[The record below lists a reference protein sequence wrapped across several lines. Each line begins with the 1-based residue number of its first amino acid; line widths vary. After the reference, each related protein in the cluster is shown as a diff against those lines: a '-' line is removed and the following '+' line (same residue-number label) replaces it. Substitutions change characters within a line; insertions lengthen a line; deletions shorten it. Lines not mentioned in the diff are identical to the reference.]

1 MSAHPKLDEQKLNDP
16 VGLIL
21 RYQANLRLGADF
33 YFPDEFS
40 KLSRLLEESA
50 RNGRERLK
58 EHLAQVVSL
67 FERVD
72 RQYESRV
79 AEVRGLLEGFI
90 HTARQWAGDDTL
102 TLRGLEKARCRL
114 TFGNSRGALREVR
127 GVLDHALAAERR
139 AHGLPNHHPGITSI
153 TARALPLERLFSFLD
168 KAQQVTAQYRYLALM
183 EKARLQAIGE
193 WLGVPVVD
201 AAGALL
207 VRAVHD
213 RNHVSYL
220 VCMDVAGDGWGEAVE
235 RLPRWEGAW
244 LQMEADAGLRAE
256 VALMEHLLRV
266 VPVVHGEL
274 LLADALQWVAGQ
286 YPHLKEQ
293 MGFLAAPKDR
303 DGVRTWV
310 QRVVEGRPS

>member
-127 GVLDHALAAERR
+127 
-139 AHGLPNHHPGITSI
+139 
-153 TARALPLERLFSFLD
+153 ERLFSFLD

-274 LLADALQWVAGQ
+274 LLA
-286 YPHLKEQ
+286 
-293 MGFLAAPKDR
+293 
-303 DGVRTWV
+303 
-310 QRVVEGRPS
+310 

>member
-33 YFPDEFS
+33 YFPEEFS
-40 KLSRLLEESA
+40 KLSSLLDEA
-50 RNGRERLK
+50 VRNGRERVR
-58 EHLAQVVSL
+58 ERLAQAVAV
-67 FERVD
+67 FERID
-72 RQYESRV
+72 QQYESRA

-90 HTARQWAGDDTL
+90 HTARQWAGDDIH

-114 TFGNSRGALREVR
+114 TFGNPRGALREAR
-127 GVLDHALAAERR
+127 EALDHALAAERG
-139 AHGLPNHHPGITSI
+139 AHAVPNHHPGITSI

-168 KAQQVTAQYRYLALM
+168 KAQQVTAQHRYLALM
-183 EKARLQAIGE
+183 DKGLLQAVGQ
-193 WLGVPVVD
+193 WFGAPVVE
-201 AAGALL
+201 AVGALL
-207 VRAVHD
+207 IRAVHD
-213 RNHVSYL
+213 RSHVSYL
-220 VCMDVAGDGWGEAVE
+220 ICMDVAGEGWGEVLE

-244 LQMEADAGLRAE
+244 LHMEKAAGLRGE

-266 VPVVHGEL
+266 IPVVHGEL
-274 LLADALQWVAGQ
+274 LLADSLQGITGQ

-293 MGFLAAPKDR
+293 VGFLAAPKDE

>member
-33 YFPDEFS
+33 YFPEEFS
-40 KLSRLLEESA
+40 KLSGLLDGA
-50 RNGRERLK
+50 VRNGRDKTRERLTQ
-58 EHLAQVVSL
+58 AVSL
-67 FERVD
+67 FDRID
-72 RQYESRV
+72 RQYESRA

-90 HTARQWAGDDTL
+90 HTARQWAGDDIH

-114 TFGNSRGALREVR
+114 TFGNPRGALREVR
-127 GVLDHALAAERR
+127 SVLDHALADARR
-139 AHGLPNHHPGITSI
+139 SHAAPNHHPGITSI
-153 TARALPLERLFSFLD
+153 TARALPLERLFTFLD
-168 KAQQVTAQYRYLALM
+168 KAQQVTAQHRYLALLD
-183 EKARLQAIGE
+183 KDRLQAVGQ
-193 WLGVPVVD
+193 WFGAPVVEST
-201 AAGALL
+201 GALL

-213 RNHVSYL
+213 RSHVSYL
-220 VCMDVAGDGWGEAVE
+220 ICMDVAGEGWGEAVE

-244 LQMEADAGLRAE
+244 LQMEAASGLRAE
-256 VALMEHLLRV
+256 VALMEHLLRI

-274 LLADALQWVAGQ
+274 LLADTLEGITGQ

-293 MGFLAAPKDR
+293 VGFLAAPKDE